1 MRYFLALVLFVAC
14 GPPPDQVPA
23 PSCPAAYPNAA
34 PSSLCCDAE
43 WAWCVTPEGRVIGA
57 P

>member
-1 MRYFLALVLFVAC
+1 VRLVFALLLFVAC
-14 GPPPDQVPA
+14 GPGPELPA
-23 PSCPAAYPNAA
+23 PSCPSAYPKAA